1 MKLLTILLSLSL
13 LTLATAQKKRKR
25 PNVKQKVF
33 RKFEQYLEDKLRI
46 DEENGSLSPSAKRIT
61 QIRNGMIR
69 QFKNVTKL
77 PPALS
82 QWYRGWRQNA
92 LTRSCGTRTI
102 AECNSFVPFDSI
114 WEYGCWCYFG
124 DDAGKGQ
131 GPVQNEVD
139 ELCKNLQTCYR
150 CAKLDSLEDNEI
162 CKPGQIEYNVNV
174 NSISNQGALLVCQ
187 HPLNTE
193 DCQVHVCSCEVNFIS
208 KLLQLFFS
216 GVTFNPDLHHDTW
229 TQHQD
234 ICVVNTNEGPSTM
247 DCCGTYPDRKPFRQE
262 STTECCQNMRLYD
275 SEKLFCC
282 ADGTVKKECTQYDN
296 YEDLVQRTILG
307 AVQSA
312 FG

>member
-114 WEYGCWCYFG
+114 WEYGCWCY
-124 DDAGKGQ
+124 AKIT
-131 GPVQNEVD
+131 
-139 ELCKNLQTCYR
+139 KNYL
-150 CAKLDSLEDNEI
+150 K
-162 CKPGQIEYNVNV
+162 
-174 NSISNQGALLVCQ
+174 
-187 HPLNTE
+187 
-193 DCQVHVCSCEVNFIS
+193 
-208 KLLQLFFS
+208 
-216 GVTFNPDLHHDTW
+216 
-229 TQHQD
+229 
-234 ICVVNTNEGPSTM
+234 
-247 DCCGTYPDRKPFRQE
+247 
-262 STTECCQNMRLYD
+262 
-275 SEKLFCC
+275 
-282 ADGTVKKECTQYDN
+282 
-296 YEDLVQRTILG
+296 
-307 AVQSA
+307 
-312 FG
+312 